1 MNSMIRPPTDFAS
14 HEANSEL
21 RYVEVTTISPDPTGG
36 DNFPEPYQPV
46 LVKRL
51 IYSAYTPASTG
62 ALTTPNTDVRVYT
75 RKSGQKHGWR
85 GNDIVVNF
93 DIDGGLTPNADA
105 SFDEATDTLTI
116 KAKNTHVLW
125 SEVITALSSVLN
137 RAFVLAADDTT
148 AEVGAFGAVTGTLH
162 SGTDGSYGASGSEF
176 GIGDHA
182 LASRVQV
189 GQRLWVVWKATA
201 QRWEPVELNPLHQQL
216 AVIVELTAFL
226 GPTSGYDGTAD
237 TTFDLSGFAI
247 VWVLLLDVG
256 NVIDPDWADIPV
268 YNPDSLAIDDLKFLV
283 YDVRKEGQ
291 PRVGDV
297 VRIWTSDG
305 KHAKPGDG
313 ISIVDGKI
321 EAPDHFVYCDVLN
334 PGDYLRGL
342 TTFNASNY
350 QALVHE
356 DGVADLRWVDLV
368 DLGTEGG
375 WSGGGGSGT
384 VTSVT
389 EGFAI
394 DIAGTAT
401 DPVVHFDPTEL
412 GSYLTTDFQVYA
424 HEPTSDGGPNPKWWT
439 ISGYVE
445 ANKQTILQSG
455 GALSFEDAHK
465 VRSTVNDTTAAFL
478 HDAFKDK
485 VAAGTY
491 VSGKDYIIKF
501 ETDGASGTDQ
511 TERGFID
518 ASAITNYNASAA
530 QVLGHDATGAP
541 YWYTIGPCA

>member
-1 MNSMIRPPTDFAS
+1 MGEMRKFRPGDILDGVPVQTINAHTDFVLQQRAKLSPSTDERKPKQKSPVVARLVWSGAS
-14 HEANSEL
+14 EIPAGS
-21 RYVEVTTISPDPTGG
+21 V
-36 DNFPEPYQPV
+36 V
-46 LVKRL
+46 LL
-51 IYSAYTPASTG
+51 DLSAFDPASVSG
-62 ALTTPNTDVRVYT
+62 AEFDAITFYVTDFGKVDLTSPYAVTLGPIPAGDGTSQVGMGVLPNACWARVNVIDNYHPYAQPT
-75 RKSGQKHGWR
+75 ADGHTFKSGWA
-85 GNDIVVNF
+85 
-93 DIDGGLTPNADA
+93 GLRI
-105 SFDEATDTLTI
+105 L
-116 KAKNTHVLW
+116 
-125 SEVITALSSVLN
+125 
-137 RAFVLAADDTT
+137 
-148 AEVGAFGAVTGTLH
+148 
-162 SGTDGSYGASGSEF
+162 
-176 GIGDHA
+176 
-182 LASRVQV
+182 
-189 GQRLWVVWKATA
+189 WKATGTGEQWA
-201 QRWEPVELNPLHQQL
+201 LVQLARGPLHIQL
-216 AVIVELTAFL
+216 GFITDVDDVGEVDRYVTTGDFSLCAL
-226 GPTSGYDGTAD
+226 GNFPSVR
-237 TTFDLSGFAI
+237 LI
-247 VWVLLLDVG
+247 LLDVG
-256 NVIDPDWADIPV
+256 NEFDLSTPVLSPVHDLAAVDTDDWKVMA
-268 YNPDSLAIDDLKFLV
+268 
-283 YDVRKEGQ
+283 YDVRKEGT

-297 VRIWTSDG
+297 VRVWTSTG
-305 KHAKPGDG
+305 EHVAPGEGQRNDSG
-313 ISIVDGKI
+313 SGTPGHQWI
-321 EAPDHFVYCDVLN
+321 YCDVLN